1 MKRREQAAQLT
12 SSLLARWRS
21 TLPGHTLSR
30 SQALD
35 LGHYTLALAAQQLLC
50 MVPLLVATSSVL
62 HRVHEGSAAGLISD
76 ALGLNADGRH
86 DLHVLLQPAA
96 TPGWGELVVGLLLA
110 VAFTVGVAGTTQ
122 RILEIAWDR
131 PRAPWQRWWWMRL
144 VWVASLV
151 PFLATAI
158 WLSGRTR
165 NWPIGGVLEIAI
177 ESITVGLSMG
187 GFYWW
192 TQWCLLLRR
201 VPWAKLLPGSLLITL
216 GATVV
221 SVGSEI
227 WLPGQVTEQVDDY
240 GLVGTTF
247 VLSVWVL
254 VVSGVVV
261 AGILVNAV
269 IDERRAA
276 RRRGDSVRLADWR
289 TRSDV

>member
-1 MKRREQAAQLT
+1 MSRRNQVEELS
-12 SSLLARWRS
+12 SSLLMRWRR

-35 LGHYTLALAAQQLLC
+35 LGHYTLALAAQQLFC
-50 MVPLLVATSSVL
+50 VVPLLVATASVL
-62 HRVHEGSAAGLISD
+62 HRMHEGSAAGLISD
-76 ALGLNADGRH
+76 ALGLNADGKH
-86 DLHVLLQPAA
+86 DLHQLLQPTA

-144 VWVASLV
+144 VWVATLV
-151 PFLATAI
+151 PYLAAAI

-165 NWPIGGVLEIAI
+165 NWPIGGVLEIAV

-201 VPWAKLLPGSLLITL
+201 VPWAKLLPGSLLITV
-216 GATVV
+216 GATIV

-227 WLPGQVTEQVDDY
+227 YLPSQVTQQVDEY

-261 AGILVNAV
+261 AGILLNAV
-269 IDERRAA
+269 LDERQAA
-276 RRRGDSVRLADWR
+276 RRRGESVRLADWR
-289 TRSDV
+289 ARSDV